1 MFSIILSY
9 ILLGGNNTDFNK
21 IIKLIEK
28 RRNNAYRKV
37 NEEMILLYMEVGK
50 LLYELTKN
58 SSYGDKTIKK
68 AAEFML
74 NNYPNIKGF
83 KKS

>member
-1 MFSIILSY
+1 VFSIILSY

>member
-1 MFSIILSY
+1 MSY
-9 ILLGGNNTDFNK
+9 ILLVCNNTDFNK